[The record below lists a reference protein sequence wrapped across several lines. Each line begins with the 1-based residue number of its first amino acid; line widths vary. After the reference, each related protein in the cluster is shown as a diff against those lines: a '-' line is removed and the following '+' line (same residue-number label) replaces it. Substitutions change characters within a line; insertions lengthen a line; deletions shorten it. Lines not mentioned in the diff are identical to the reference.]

1 MQGIKK
7 PTLLVD
13 RRKAQANIG
22 RMLKKASDHVALLRP
37 HFKTHQSVEVG
48 QWFREMGVDRIAVS
62 SFSMA
67 QQFAKADWKDI
78 LIAFPVNL
86 REMEEINRLANS
98 VRLGLTV
105 SAHGVMPLLADH
117 LQAPVD
123 LWLKIDVGTHR
134 TGFDPEDLDAIG
146 LALQQAK
153 ENPLITPYGL
163 MAHAG
168 HTYHAS
174 GPKEILQIQ
183 RDSMDILNGLKDYFA
198 DSFPRLQVSWGDTPS
213 CSLAKTFYGADEL
226 RPGNF
231 VYYDLMQASLGAC
244 RPEDIAVAV
253 AAPVVA
259 LHPERREMVVYAG
272 AVHLSKESCK
282 DSDGNSQFGQM
293 VILDEDGHWSFPEEP
308 CFVNR
313 ISQEHGV
320 IRLPEA
326 FLNHFK
332 PGGLVG
338 ILPVHSCLT
347 ADLLRENTRII

>member
-1 MQGIKK
+1 MQGVTK

-13 RRKAQANIG
+13 RQKAKANIG
-22 RMLKKASDHVALLRP
+22 RMLKKTRDQGAILRP

-48 QWFREMGVDRIAVS
+48 QWFRESGVDRIAVS
-62 SFSMA
+62 SVSMA
-67 QQFAKADWKDI
+67 KQFAKAGWNDI

-86 REMEEINRLANS
+86 REMVEINRLAGS
-98 VRLGLTV
+98 VRMGLTL
-105 SAHGVMPLLADH
+105 SAHGVMPLFSDL

-134 TGFDPEDLDAIG
+134 TGFDHSDLDAIG
-146 LALQQAK
+146 HTLEQAGK
-153 ENPLITPYGL
+153 NPLITLSGL
-163 MAHAG
+163 LAHAG
-168 HTYHAS
+168 HTYHARNS
-174 GPKEILQIQ
+174 QEILQIQ
-183 RDSMDILNGLKDYFA
+183 RDSMRILNGLKDYFT
-198 DSFPRLQVSWGDTPS
+198 DSFPPLQISWGDTPS
-213 CSLAKTFYGADEL
+213 CSLAKTFFGADEL

-259 LHPERREMVVYAG
+259 LHPERNEMVIYGG
-272 AVHLSKESCK
+272 AVHLSKESGK
-282 DSDGNSQFGQM
+282 DALGYTHFGLM

-308 CFVNR
+308 CYVNR

-320 IRLPEA
+320 IRLPEN

-332 PGGLVG
+332 PGDLVG

-347 ADLLRENTRII
+347 ADLLRKETRYI